1 MAFIYHARKTRG
13 INKHSHTL
21 CENGRVRPSARGIFM
36 HTCNYGSYHFIA
48 KPWVDFTMHRNSTC
62 DVLSFATR
70 SDVSQRSLPSLAKAV
85 IVSCEVFREID
96 NIGRITYM
104 CYQTQEVCFS
114 LQRREFEMESF
125 MVGKLT
131 VLVHSSF
138 IYGKKQTGKLRKHIF
153 CGNACLSY
161 PNTRY
166 IL

>member
-1 MAFIYHARKTRG
+1 M
-13 INKHSHTL
+13 
-21 CENGRVRPSARGIFM
+21 GRFHDASQLDLRRTIL
-36 HTCNYGSYHFIA
+36 
-48 KPWVDFTMHRNSTC
+48 RNSQRC
-62 DVLSFATR
+62 IAAP
-70 SDVSQRSLPSLAKAV
+70 RSLPSLAKAV

-166 IL
+166 NYTVECRRRTCGRAGSLIKSAGY